1 MSFGYGLHTR
11 LSRPVF
17 SRLETDDSLMVR
29 NPLLIEPGISV
40 RLTLLSL
47 IELEGMYGFGIAGGD
62 WDYNYGNVGF
72 RFIFNRR

>member
-1 MSFGYGLHTR
+1 
-11 LSRPVF
+11 
-17 SRLETDDSLMVR
+17 MVR

-47 IELEGMYGFGIAGGD
+47 IELDGMYGFGIAGGD